1 MLCVFDDLD
10 ILARAKIR
18 VRIQGD
24 LCLFYQMSR
33 IMGKLQII
41 DCHRNASKIE
51 LIDIVMRVGSR
62 QPLRV

>member
-51 LIDIVMRVGSR
+51 LY
-62 QPLRV
+62 

>member
-18 VRIQGD
+18 VHTWIRMRIQGD
-24 LCLFYQMSR
+24 LCLFYQMLR
-33 IMGKLQII
+33 IMGELQII

-51 LIDIVMRVGSR
+51 LY
-62 QPLRV
+62 